1 MTQERTVHHLRSFL
15 FDQLE
20 RLGNA
25 ELKGETLKEEIERAK
40 VVQATAGRII
50 ESAKAQTDRIRALG
64 DIRQPVAD
72 PFLEGESTRPALTSG
87 GSS

>member
-1 MTQERTVHHLRSFL
+1 MTEKTVDHLRNYL

-25 ELKGETLKEEIERAK
+25 ELRGEALKEEIERAK

-50 ESAKAQTDRIRALG
+50 DSAKAQTDRIRALDG
-64 DIRQPVAD
+64 MREPVAD
-72 PFLEGESTRPALTSG
+72 PFLEGERVAPRLGDGTHAG
-87 GSS
+87 